1 MSAVRTAVLA
11 AICCLPTLAG
21 ARQALAGCALPRPV
35 RFAPPSKARLPPEP
49 TIYLFLLQHPSYGS
63 GKAREIEIVDEQDAS
78 LDYDRQPLPGTRDVQ
93 VVRLHVKAK
102 RGKVV
107 LRVRTGEGV
116 NQVDSTATYR
126 IDTKWRLP
134 AKSGVTRIVDATYT
148 YSDGCPASNGFVL
161 TMKPFAPAY
170 RVTGDGTEWVVPG
183 RDGQDEKALPWARFT
198 RGRLAASTP
207 PCRRTSHLGLK

>member
-1 MSAVRTAVLA
+1 M
-11 AICCLPTLAG
+11 
-21 ARQALAGCALPRPV
+21 
-35 RFAPPSKARLPPEP
+35 
-49 TIYLFLLQHPSYGS
+49 FLLQHPSYGS

-183 RDGQDEKALPWARFT
+183 RDGQDEKS
-198 RGRLAASTP
+198 ASVGEIYTGQVGCVDSAVP
-207 PCRRTSHLGLK
+207 TDKPLGLEVTPLFSNGDEGETFMPGCRPSGRGSSLSCGAPVWLEFSGSVRSDLDDK